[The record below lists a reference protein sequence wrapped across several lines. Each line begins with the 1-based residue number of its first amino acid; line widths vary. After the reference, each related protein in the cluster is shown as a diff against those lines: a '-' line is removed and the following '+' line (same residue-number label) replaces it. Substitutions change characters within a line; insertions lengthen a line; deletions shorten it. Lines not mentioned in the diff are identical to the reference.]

1 MKKLPK
7 LVTIMLYIVGITF
20 ILSLIIIRYFSTKL
34 EPALKYYL
42 STEVKRVLSLVIN
55 DTISNTTN
63 DIDIN
68 KIIVDSKNSNAID
81 VNTKYVNQVLANI
94 NRDIEENLRLIEDG
108 KINNLKKYFSSLSD
122 IDYEELKG
130 GVIYYISSGNISGNV
145 LTNNIGPKI
154 PIKFAMAGHVTSKID
169 SKIREYGINNVLL
182 EINVNVSVNMSVN
195 IPFVTEEVKVE
206 MSMPLIIRVVEGEI
220 PDYYLTNSKADSR

>member
-63 DIDIN
+63 YIDIN
-68 KIIVDSKNSNAID
+68 KIIIDSKNSNAID

-195 IPFVTEEVKVE
+195 IPFVTKEVKVE
-206 MSMPLIIRVVEGEI
+206 TSMPLIIRVVEGEI

>member
-206 MSMPLIIRVVEGEI
+206 TSMPLIIRVVEGEI

>member
-63 DIDIN
+63 NIDIN
-68 KIIVDSKNSNAID
+68 NIIVTNNNSNTID
-81 VNTKYVNQVLANI
+81 INTKYVNQILSNI
-94 NRDIEENLRLIEDG
+94 NKDIEKNLRLIEAG

-130 GVIYYISSGNISGNV
+130 GVIYYISSGNISGNI

-169 SKIREYGINNVLL
+169 SNIREYGINNALL
-182 EINVNVSVNMSVN
+182 EINVNVSVNINVN
-195 IPFVTEEVKVE
+195 IPFVTKEVKVE
-206 MSMPLIIRVVEGEI
+206 TSMPLIIKVVEGEI
-220 PDYYLTNSKADSR
+220 PDYYLTNSKNK

>member
-63 DIDIN
+63 YIDIN
-68 KIIVDSKNSNAID
+68 KIIIDSKNSNAID

-145 LTNNIGPKI
+145 FTNNIGPKI

-206 MSMPLIIRVVEGEI
+206 TSMPLIIRVVEGEI

>member
-7 LVTIMLYIVGITF
+7 LVTVMLYIVGITF

-34 EPALKYYL
+34 EPGLRYYL

-145 LTNNIGPKI
+145 FTNNIGPKI

-206 MSMPLIIRVVEGEI
+206 TSMPLIIRVVEGEI

>member
-68 KIIVDSKNSNAID
+68 KIIIDSKNSNAID

-206 MSMPLIIRVVEGEI
+206 TSMPLIIRVVEGEI

>member
-20 ILSLIIIRYFSTKL
+20 ILSLIIIRYFSSKL

-63 DIDIN
+63 NIDIN
-68 KIIVDSKNSNAID
+68 NIIVTNNNSNTID
-81 VNTKYVNQVLANI
+81 INTKYVNQILSNI
-94 NRDIEENLRLIEDG
+94 NKDIEKNLRLIEAG

-130 GVIYYISSGNISGNV
+130 GVIYYISSGNISGNI

-169 SKIREYGINNVLL
+169 SNIREYGINNALL
-182 EINVNVSVNMSVN
+182 EINVNVSVNMNVN
-195 IPFVTEEVKVE
+195 IPFVTKEVKVE
-206 MSMPLIIRVVEGEI
+206 TSMPLIIKVVEGEI
-220 PDYYLTNSKADSR
+220 PDYYLTNNKNK

>member
-63 DIDIN
+63 NIDIN
-68 KIIVDSKNSNAID
+68 NIIVTNNNSNTID
-81 VNTKYVNQVLANI
+81 INTKYVNQILSNI
-94 NRDIEENLRLIEDG
+94 NKDIEKNLRLIEAG

-130 GVIYYISSGNISGNV
+130 GVIYYISSGNISGNI

-154 PIKFAMAGHVTSKID
+154 PIKFAMAGHATSKID
-169 SKIREYGINNVLL
+169 SNIREYGINNALL
-182 EINVNVSVNMSVN
+182 EINVNVSVNMNVN
-195 IPFVTEEVKVE
+195 IPFVTKEVKVE
-206 MSMPLIIRVVEGEI
+206 TSMPLIIKVVEGEI
-220 PDYYLTNSKADSR
+220 PDYYLTNSKNK

>member
-68 KIIVDSKNSNAID
+68 KIIIDSKDSNAID

-206 MSMPLIIRVVEGEI
+206 TSMPLIIRVVEGEI

>member
-63 DIDIN
+63 NIDIN
-68 KIIVDSKNSNAID
+68 NIIVTNNNSNNID
-81 VNTKYVNQVLANI
+81 INTKYVNQILSNI
-94 NRDIEENLRLIEDG
+94 NKDIEKNLRLIEAG

-130 GVIYYISSGNISGNV
+130 GVIYYISSGNISGNI

-169 SKIREYGINNVLL
+169 SNIREYGINNALL
-182 EINVNVSVNMSVN
+182 EINVNVSVNMNVN
-195 IPFVTEEVKVE
+195 IPFVTKEVKVE
-206 MSMPLIIRVVEGEI
+206 TSMPLIIKVVEGEI
-220 PDYYLTNSKADSR
+220 PDYYLTNSKNK

>member
-63 DIDIN
+63 NIDIN
-68 KIIVDSKNSNAID
+68 NIIVTNNNSNTID
-81 VNTKYVNQVLANI
+81 INTKYVNQILSNI
-94 NRDIEENLRLIEDG
+94 NKDIEKNLRLIEAG

-130 GVIYYISSGNISGNV
+130 GVIYYISSGNISGNI

-154 PIKFAMAGHVTSKID
+154 PIKFAMAGHVD
-169 SKIREYGINNVLL
+169 SNIREYGINNALL
-182 EINVNVSVNMSVN
+182 EINVNVSVNMNVN
-195 IPFVTEEVKVE
+195 IPFVTKEVKVE
-206 MSMPLIIRVVEGEI
+206 TSMPLIIKVVEGEI
-220 PDYYLTNSKADSR
+220 PDYYLTNSKNK

>member
-145 LTNNIGPKI
+145 FTNNIGPKI

-206 MSMPLIIRVVEGEI
+206 TSMPLIIRVVEGEI

>member
-7 LVTIMLYIVGITF
+7 LITIMLYIVGITF

-63 DIDIN
+63 NIDIN
-68 KIIVDSKNSNAID
+68 NIIVTNNNSNTID
-81 VNTKYVNQVLANI
+81 INTKYVNQILSNI
-94 NRDIEENLRLIEDG
+94 NKDIEKNLRLIEAG

-130 GVIYYISSGNISGNV
+130 GVIYYISYGNISGNI

-169 SKIREYGINNVLL
+169 SNIREYGINNALL
-182 EINVNVSVNMSVN
+182 EINVNVSVNMNVN
-195 IPFVTEEVKVE
+195 IPFVTKEVKVE
-206 MSMPLIIRVVEGEI
+206 TSMPLIIKVVEGEI
-220 PDYYLTNSKADSR
+220 PDYYLTNSKNK

>member
-145 LTNNIGPKI
+145 FTNNIGPKI

-169 SKIREYGINNVLL
+169 SKIREYGINNFLL

-206 MSMPLIIRVVEGEI
+206 TSMPLIIRVVEGEI

>member
-63 DIDIN
+63 NIDLNNIIVTNNNSNTIDI
-68 KIIVDSKNSNAID
+68 
-81 VNTKYVNQVLANI
+81 NTKYVNQILSNI
-94 NRDIEENLRLIEDG
+94 NKDIEKNLRLIEAG

-130 GVIYYISSGNISGNV
+130 GVIYYISSGNISRNI

-169 SKIREYGINNVLL
+169 SNIREYGINNALL
-182 EINVNVSVNMSVN
+182 EINVNVSVNMNVN
-195 IPFVTEEVKVE
+195 IPFVTKEVKVE
-206 MSMPLIIRVVEGEI
+206 TSMPLIIKVVEGEI
-220 PDYYLTNSKADSR
+220 PDYYLTNSKNK

>member
-63 DIDIN
+63 NIDIN
-68 KIIVDSKNSNAID
+68 NIIVTNNNSNTID
-81 VNTKYVNQVLANI
+81 INTKYNTFVHNTASSKSFPI
-94 NRDIEENLRLIEDG
+94 ASLRIFPLRSKCLFLGCIR
-108 KINNLKKYFSSLSD
+108 YS
-122 IDYEELKG
+122 
-130 GVIYYISSGNISGNV
+130 YIVSNV
-145 LTNNIGPKI
+145 
-154 PIKFAMAGHVTSKID
+154 
-169 SKIREYGINNVLL
+169 
-182 EINVNVSVNMSVN
+182 
-195 IPFVTEEVKVE
+195 
-206 MSMPLIIRVVEGEI
+206 
-220 PDYYLTNSKADSR
+220 

>member
-63 DIDIN
+63 NIDI
-68 KIIVDSKNSNAID
+68 
-81 VNTKYVNQVLANI
+81 NTKYVNQILSNI
-94 NRDIEENLRLIEDG
+94 NKDIEKNLRLIEAG

-130 GVIYYISSGNISGNV
+130 GVIYYISSGNISGNI

-169 SKIREYGINNVLL
+169 SNIREYGINNALL
-182 EINVNVSVNMSVN
+182 EINVNVSVNMNVN
-195 IPFVTEEVKVE
+195 IPFVTKEVKVE
-206 MSMPLIIRVVEGEI
+206 TSMPLIIKVVEGEI
-220 PDYYLTNSKADSR
+220 PDYYLTNSKNK

>member
-7 LVTIMLYIVGITF
+7 LVTVMLYIVGITF

-34 EPALKYYL
+34 EPGLRYYL

-55 DTISNTTN
+55 DTIANTTN

-68 KIIVDSKNSNAID
+68 KIIVDGKNSNTVD

-145 LTNNIGPKI
+145 FTNNIGPKV
-154 PIKFAMAGHVTSKID
+154 PIKFAMAGHVTSKMD
-169 SKIREYGINNVLL
+169 SKIREYGINNALL

-195 IPFVTEEVKVE
+195 IPFVMEEVKVE
-206 MSMPLIIRVVEGEI
+206 TSMPLIIRVVEGEI

>member
-1 MKKLPK
+1 M
-7 LVTIMLYIVGITF
+7 
-20 ILSLIIIRYFSTKL
+20 
-34 EPALKYYL
+34 

-63 DIDIN
+63 NIDIN
-68 KIIVDSKNSNAID
+68 NIIVTNNNSNTID
-81 VNTKYVNQVLANI
+81 INTKYVNQILSNI
-94 NRDIEENLRLIEDG
+94 NKDIEKNLRLIEAG

-130 GVIYYISSGNISGNV
+130 GVIYYISSGNISGNI

-169 SKIREYGINNVLL
+169 SNIREYGINNALL
-182 EINVNVSVNMSVN
+182 EINVNVSVNMNVN
-195 IPFVTEEVKVE
+195 IPFVTKEVKVE
-206 MSMPLIIRVVEGEI
+206 TSMPLIIKVVEGEI
-220 PDYYLTNSKADSR
+220 PDYYLTNSKNK

>member
-63 DIDIN
+63 YIDIN
-68 KIIVDSKNSNAID
+68 KIIIDSKNSNAID

-206 MSMPLIIRVVEGEI
+206 TSMPLIIRVVEGEI